1 MEVKLCAHSH
11 LEQCRRCSA
20 RPRRFA
26 ELIMAMCLENG
37 YGYGSIPKWYN
48 FLGDERGWIYKIP
61 MMGMGQNLSIAYF
74 GWTNIHKSHELMW
87 TTGVLLVLTHCHIE
101 VLRHRFKKTSKSSQI
116 CGSSMDRCAGPRNFD
131 RCSGGLLWLL
141 WRGAIQWRASRQV
154 GQAQAD
160 GFDSRPMGSNDIQ

>member
-61 MMGMGQNLSIAYF
+61 MMGMGQNLSLAYF

-87 TTGVLLVLTHCHIE
+87 TTGLQLQAFDTYEYHMTIGFFKVMAKWNKPWLWPVI
-101 VLRHRFKKTSKSSQI
+101 LRKCTKDRWSRNPDHSIPFPIFWSQI
-116 CGSSMDRCAGPRNFD
+116 
-131 RCSGGLLWLL
+131 
-141 WRGAIQWRASRQV
+141 IEIK
-154 GQAQAD
+154 
-160 GFDSRPMGSNDIQ
+160 GFQPFQP